1 MVSKKKCSSYGREL
15 AMKHTTQSAIGLN
28 ACRWERR
35 DEDTADYDV
44 IDVPPTPV
52 KRMPIPKVKKLS
64 AAAQKRVARSKEMEF
79 VWAPRKVQP
88 KSKNKIKSKP
98 IPSNLRSGLT
108 NQQIQQLQSYN
119 GSKRIKQRIE
129 IYLKRGLSFSDAKKR
144 AISRDKTE
152 VVPVTKKK
160 RGTGRGGKRFIF
172 DEAGVG

>member
-15 AMKHTTQSAIGLN
+15 AKKHTTRAAVGLN

-35 DEDTADYDV
+35 GEDTPDYDV
-44 IDVPPTPV
+44 IDVPTTPV
-52 KRMPIPKVKKLS
+52 KRKPYPPKTTGIRRDTDL
-64 AAAQKRVARSKEMEF
+64 EF

-88 KSKNKIKSKP
+88 KSKPKVKSKP

-108 NQQIQQLQSYN
+108 SQQAKQLHAYN
-119 GSKRIKQRIE
+119 GSKRIKQRME
-129 IYLKRGLSFSDAKKR
+129 IYLKRGLSFNDARKR